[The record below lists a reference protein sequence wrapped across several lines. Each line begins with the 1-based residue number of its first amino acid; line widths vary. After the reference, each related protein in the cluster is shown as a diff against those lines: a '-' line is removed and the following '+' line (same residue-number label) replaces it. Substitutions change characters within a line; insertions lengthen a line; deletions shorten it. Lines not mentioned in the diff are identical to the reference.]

1 MKNLAKRE
9 SMVERPAYRAIRDYA
24 AKLGYKDIIYLNIG
38 EPDFPTPPNI
48 IEAAKKAMDEGF
60 THYTEE
66 RGLRELREVLAS
78 RISSEREV
86 EVDADGILVTNGSAE
101 GIFVI
106 LMSLVDPDDEV
117 IIIKPYYPPYLYCV
131 RIVSGKPVFIQPEV
145 ETLTPNPESIKA
157 AVTDKT
163 KAIIV
168 NSPCNPTGVVYNE
181 EILKTINDLATDHG
195 FYVISDEVYDK
206 FVYDEEYHSIAS
218 YDKTLEHTII
228 VNSFSK
234 TYAMTGW
241 RIGYLACRSDI
252 ASRIL
257 KVKGTVNVCASS
269 ISQKAAIEALRNSSG
284 HVKMMLAE
292 YAKRREFILEALSK
306 LPKIRLVTP
315 KGAFYVFP
323 DISQIEKDSLKFTM
337 WLLEKAHVVVSPG
350 VAFGMNG
357 YIRISYASSMENLK
371 NAMDRI
377 ARVL

>member
-78 RISSEREV
+78 RISSERGV

-131 RIVSGKPVFIQPEV
+131 RIVSGKPVFIPPEV

-157 AVTDKT
+157 TVTDKT

-181 EILKTINDLATDHG
+181 EILKTINDLAADHG

-315 KGAFYVFP
+315 KGAFYIFP

-377 ARVL
+377 ASVL